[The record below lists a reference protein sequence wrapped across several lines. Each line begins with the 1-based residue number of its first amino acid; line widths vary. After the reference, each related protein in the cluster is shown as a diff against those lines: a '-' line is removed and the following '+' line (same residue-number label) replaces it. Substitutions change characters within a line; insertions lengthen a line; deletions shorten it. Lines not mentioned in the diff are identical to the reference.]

1 MFWPN
6 STVYHAVCKNS
17 VGPFIIK
24 DTIGPGHNPEAFRL
38 KDGRVVVY
46 VIDGYYI
53 WKKTVYKPGAFNQ
66 VIPFDGTRSFG
77 DLGIYI
83 LHTEP
88 TGS

>member
-53 WKKTVYKPGAFNQ
+53 S
-66 VIPFDGTRSFG
+66 DERSV
-77 DLGIYI
+77 D
-83 LHTEP
+83 
-88 TGS
+88 S